1 MRADATVCGAVCRA
15 ERSRR
20 LRGVHYVAEP
30 CSAPR
35 SGSNARSGLQV
46 SYRKAVLAAQTLAY
60 SMVWRDLETSRR
72 PSLEEIRD
80 AGEAAMQSVLSD
92 RQRARLQ
99 TPDPRR

>member
-1 MRADATVCGAVCRA
+1 
-15 ERSRR
+15 
-20 LRGVHYVAEP
+20 
-30 CSAPR
+30 
-35 SGSNARSGLQV
+35 LQV